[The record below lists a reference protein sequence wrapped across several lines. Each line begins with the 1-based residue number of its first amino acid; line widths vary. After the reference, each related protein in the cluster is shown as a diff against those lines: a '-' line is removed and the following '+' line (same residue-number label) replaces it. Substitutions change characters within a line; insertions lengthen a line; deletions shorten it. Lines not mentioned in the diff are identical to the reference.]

1 MERKGSEGLSS
12 RAFVVYLRCKNTNMI
27 VKVFRGVWFIS
38 FLAVVANLMWVYV
51 ELPEDVVLQEQGT
64 KLITLNKE
72 VLFYSWM
79 ALVGI
84 VNVMIF
90 IMSEK
95 LVPDVSFRSWLTGLI
110 ILLNL
115 FFVISLSYIGLYNSS
130 EKFDFIRAG
139 AVLYLGI
146 GLIGIWVTSWPVIVL
161 IRKFSA

>member
-1 MERKGSEGLSS
+1 
-12 RAFVVYLRCKNTNMI
+12 MI
-27 VKVFRGVWFIS
+27 LKVFRGVWFIS

-51 ELPEDVVLQEQGT
+51 ELPQDVVLQEQDT

-84 VNVMIF
+84 VNVLVYVLNK
-90 IMSEK
+90 K
-95 LVPDVSFRSWLTGLI
+95 LVPNEAFRSWFTGLI
-110 ILLNL
+110 ILLNI
-115 FFVISLSYIGLYNSS
+115 FFIISLSYIGLYNSS

-139 AVLYLGI
+139 AILYLAI
-146 GLIGIWVTSWPVIVL
+146 GLLGVWVTSWPVIVL